1 MDSTSLF
8 SNFTTSIA
16 KAALPN
22 ENEMADLEQNFN
34 DRFQNALNQMQA

>member
-22 ENEMADLEQNFN
+22 ENEMVNLEEKFN
-34 DRFQNALNQMQA
+34 DRFQNALSQMQA